1 MMNNILLLVVL
12 LLEVM
17 MFLQCLQI
25 AFKKEVHFDR
35 YTVGIIVIDVSIY
48 MIINLKI
55 IPEICVIPLYILI
68 YILLYIYC
76 YIEYKQTIVK
86 TMVGFVIGFVLV
98 GCIEGALAFFSFI
111 FQNENNLDYI
121 LLILNIIALVVA
133 YFGKRIVIHLK
144 SEKIIKY
151 SRDIYWV
158 TILLGVTIV
167 LLLFDYYYIHKNVN
181 IYIICILFFLLLLLL
196 FLYRLEKARNEI
208 EKKNYE
214 LELQRAY
221 GGAYEELLATVR
233 RRQHDFKNQL
243 GAIYSMHLVAN
254 SLEELI
260 CMQNEYGD
268 TIRYDSKFDSI
279 LTGCNNS
286 ILAGYLYHRC
296 VACEQNGIL
305 VYYNIQLDQ
314 AECRFQLHE
323 IIEILGILIDNACES
338 FMTYQAEYKQIEI
351 ECLENEKEIIF
362 CVSNPSNYVT
372 YSDIEKMFEKGFST
386 KGKNRGIGLARVL
399 ELTKKSDAELKVSNA
414 THGDNNWI
422 EFRIRIMK

>member
-17 MFLQCLQI
+17 TVLQCLQI
-25 AFKKEVHFDR
+25 TFKKEVHFDR
-35 YTVGIIVIDVSIY
+35 YTVGIIIIDVSVY
-48 MIINLKI
+48 MLINLKM
-55 IPEICVIPLYILI
+55 IPSICAIPLYILI
-68 YILLYIYC
+68 YIYC

-86 TMVGFVIGFVLV
+86 TIIGFVIGFVLV
-98 GCIEGALAFFSFI
+98 GCLEGVLGFLSII
-111 FQNENNLDYI
+111 FQNESNSDYV
-121 LLILNIIALVVA
+121 LLILNVIALIIAYL
-133 YFGKRIVIHLK
+133 GKRIIIRMK

-158 TILLGVTIV
+158 AVLLGVTMA
-167 LLLFDYYYIHKNVN
+167 LLLLDYYYIRKLVN
-181 IYIICILFFLLLLLL
+181 IYMVCIMFFLLLLLL

-243 GAIYSMHLVAN
+243 GAIYSMHLVAS

-268 TIRYDSKFDSI
+268 TIRYDSKFDLI
-279 LTGCNNS
+279 LTGCNNP

-305 VYYNIQLDQ
+305 VHYNIQLDQ

-399 ELTKKSDAELKVSNA
+399 ELTKKSDAELKVSNT

-422 EFRIRIMK
+422 EFRIRIIK

>member
-1 MMNNILLLVVL
+1 MNNILLLVVL

-48 MIINLKI
+48 MIINLKM
-55 IPEICVIPLYILI
+55 IPEIYVIPLYILI
-68 YILLYIYC
+68 YILIYIYC

-86 TMVGFVIGFVLV
+86 TMIGFVIGFVLV
-98 GCIEGALAFFSFI
+98 GCLEGALTFICTFFK
-111 FQNENNLDYI
+111 NESNSDYV
-121 LLILNIIALVVA
+121 LLILNVIALAVA
-133 YFGKRIVIHLK
+133 YFGKRITIRVK

-158 TILLGVTIV
+158 AVLLGVTMA
-167 LLLFDYYYIHKNVN
+167 LLLLDYYYIRKLVN
-181 IYIICILFFLLLLLL
+181 IYMVCIMFFLLLLLL

-243 GAIYSMHLVAN
+243 GAIYSMHLVAS

-268 TIRYDSKFDSI
+268 TIRYDSKFDLI
-279 LTGCNNS
+279 LTGCNNP

-305 VYYNIQLDQ
+305 VYYNIHIDQ

-338 FMTYQAEYKQIEI
+338 FTTYQTEYKQINI
-351 ECLENEKEIIF
+351 ECLENEKEIMF

-399 ELTKKSDAELKVSNA
+399 ELTKKCDAELKVFNA

-422 EFRIRIMK
+422 EFRIRIIK

>member
-17 MFLQCLQI
+17 TVLQCLQI
-25 AFKKEVHFDR
+25 AFKKEVQFDR
-35 YTVGIIVIDVSIY
+35 YTVGIIVIDVSVY
-48 MIINLKI
+48 MFMNLKM
-55 IPEICVIPLYILI
+55 IPDICAIPLYILI
-68 YILLYIYC
+68 YIYC

-86 TMVGFVIGFVLV
+86 TIVGFVIGFVLA
-98 GCIEGALAFFSFI
+98 GCLEGVLGFFSII
-111 FQNENNLDYI
+111 FQNESNLDYV
-121 LLILNIIALVVA
+121 LLILNVIALAVA
-133 YFGKRIVIHLK
+133 YLGKRIAIRLK

-158 TILLGVTIV
+158 AILLGITMA
-167 LLLFDYYYIHKNVN
+167 LLLLDYYFIRKLVN
-181 IYIICILFFLLLLLL
+181 IYMVCILFFLLLLLL

-260 CMQNEYGD
+260 CMQNEYAD

-279 LTGCNNS
+279 LTGCNNP

-305 VYYNIQLDQ
+305 VHYNIHIDQ

-338 FMTYQAEYKQIEI
+338 FRTYQIEYKQIKI
-351 ECLENEKEIIF
+351 ECLENEKEIRF
-362 CVSNPSNYVT
+362 CVSNPSHYIT
-372 YSDIEKMFEKGFST
+372 YSDIEKMFEEGFST

-399 ELTKKSDAELKVSNA
+399 ELTKKCDAELKVSNA
-414 THGDNNWI
+414 THGDDNWI
-422 EFRIRIMK
+422 EFLIRIIR

>member
-1 MMNNILLLVVL
+1 MMNNMLLLVVL

-17 MFLQCLQI
+17 TVLQCLQI
-25 AFKKEVHFDR
+25 AFKKEVGFDK
-35 YTVGIIVIDVSIY
+35 YTVGIIVIDVSVY
-48 MIINLKI
+48 MIINLKM

-68 YILLYIYC
+68 YIYC

-86 TMVGFVIGFVLV
+86 TMIGFVIGFVLV
-98 GCIEGALAFFSFI
+98 GCLEGVLTFICTFFK
-111 FQNENNLDYI
+111 NESNSDYV
-121 LLILNIIALVVA
+121 LLILNVIALAVA
-133 YFGKRIVIHLK
+133 YFGKRITIRVK

-158 TILLGVTIV
+158 TILLGVTMA
-167 LLLFDYYYIHKNVN
+167 LLLLDYYFIRKLVN
-181 IYIICILFFLLLLLL
+181 IYIVCILFFLLLLLL
-196 FLYRLEKARNEI
+196 FVYRLEKARNEI
-208 EKKNYE
+208 ERKNYE

-279 LTGCNNS
+279 LTGCNNP

-305 VYYNIQLDQ
+305 VHYNIQLDQ

-338 FMTYQAEYKQIEI
+338 FTTYQTEYKQIKI
-351 ECLENEKEIIF
+351 ECLENEKEIML

-386 KGKNRGIGLARVL
+386 KGENRGIGLARVL
-399 ELTKKSDAELKVSNA
+399 ELTKRCDAELKVSNT

-422 EFRIRIMK
+422 EFRIRIIK